1 MKVYDTN
8 YPPDTFGRIKMGLIK
23 EMYLTFTGY
32 SRPVSGDSLRISCT
46 YQGVVRDVI
55 TVKIVSAADSSDG
68 VDMVLIRVE
77 GHLADMGKLTGGVN
91 GWLYRD
97 HLPRLQS

>member
-23 EMYLTFTGY
+23 EMYLSYSGY
-32 SRPVSGDSLRISCT
+32 SKPVGGDSLRISCT

-55 TVKIVSAADSSDG
+55 TVKIVSAADSSDAPET
-68 VDMVLIRVE
+68 VLIRVE
-77 GHLADMGKLTGGVN
+77 GRLADMGKLTGCDN
-91 GWLYRD
+91 GWFHRD